1 MSSRSRGR
9 RRLAVRGKSVFERRA
24 LAILASLAAGL
35 VVARAGAQ
43 TAPQPVA
50 APPPHTAPAPL
61 PQAASGTAANADDLV
76 QLDFN
81 DVELSVVIDTIA
93 RLTGTN
99 FIYDDRVR
107 GRVTIVSPTKIPV
120 AQAYAVFESVLQVK
134 GFTTVE
140 GPGGSVKII
149 PIRDA
154 KESSIDTV
162 AAPVPTPNR
171 DTFVTRL
178 IPLHYIDADAIT
190 NSLKPLVSKDAAM
203 VAYPPTNTVILTD
216 SASNIRRVLSI
227 LEAIDV
233 ETYKE
238 ELALIK
244 VNHADAGV
252 LGQQLADVFGAE
264 VSAAGEG
271 GLRAG
276 RPRPPQNPAQPQ
288 APGGE
293 LQRERIRII
302 TDSRTNSLIV
312 LASRTRI
319 EDIRKL
325 VVKLDVPVSGG
336 GRIHVYY
343 LKYADSDDLA
353 DTLNSM
359 LSGAPKLG
367 GGGGGGIPGAA
378 QAAQA
383 QALRAAVTELA
394 EGVTVTSDK
403 PTNSLVIQASPEG
416 YDTLRQVIEKL
427 DIRRPQVLV
436 EALIMEVDVTDANE
450 LGFNGVLRLIN
461 GPTDITL
468 ATVSDSVTQSQTGH
482 PGLTSTAATAAA
494 AAATGGASTF
504 AAPLLANFFRDTR
517 TVAGF
522 DASGNPIHTGNGS
535 IIQGLIRAAANTNG
549 TNILSAPHIL
559 TSDNEEAEIKV
570 GNNIPIISSRVQ
582 AATGGAVTAGNAVT
596 TPLSTSVNV
605 ERQDIGITLRV
616 TPSISEGDSLRLE
629 IFQEITAINSSL
641 IGVAGVGDPNQVG
654 VPLSSRKVD
663 NTVVVKDGE
672 TVVIGGLISD
682 TYQDTINKVP
692 WVGDIPFI
700 GWFFKTAT
708 RSLQKQNLLVFL
720 TPHIVRE
727 AIDLEKE
734 TIRKREEFR
743 ARSTQGLE
751 LSDQMMAEEREHRE
765 RAEAAGIPYPADT
778 YRNPS
783 RNVLL
788 EHEKKYPLERMR
800 EIEQLQGA
808 RAEKQHQEEEAEKK
822 GPRYMLLAAVYRDE
836 AAARKKLTELLDAG
850 FDATIVT
857 RDEAGT
863 LVFEIRVGPYEDLA
877 AANRAAAV
885 LRESYGLSP
894 SVSVL
899 SEAKP

>member
-1 MSSRSRGR
+1 M
-9 RRLAVRGKSVFERRA
+9 FERRV

-35 VVARAGAQ
+35 MVARAGAQ

-50 APPPHTAPAPL
+50 APPPRAAAAPPL
-61 PQAASGTAANADDLV
+61 PAAAPPLPAAAPPLPAASGAPPHADDLV

-81 DVELSVVIDTIA
+81 DVELAVVIDTIA

-154 KESSIDTV
+154 KESNINTV
-162 AAPVPTPNR
+162 AAPSPTPNR

-178 IPLHYIDADAIT
+178 IPLHYIDAEAIT

-203 VAYPPTNTVILTD
+203 VAYAPTNTVILTD

-238 ELALIK
+238 ELAVIK
-244 VNHADAGV
+244 INHADATV
-252 LGQQLADVFGAE
+252 LGQQLADVYGAE
-264 VSAAGEG
+264 VSSAGEG

-276 RPRPPQNPAQPQ
+276 RVRQPQVPGQPQ
-288 APGGE
+288 AQTGE
-293 LQRERIRII
+293 AQREHIRII

-312 LASRTRI
+312 LASRDRI
-319 EDIRKL
+319 EDIRRL
-325 VVKLDVPVSGG
+325 VERLDVPVTGG

-343 LKYADSDDLA
+343 LKYSNSDDMA

-359 LSGAPKLG
+359 LSGAPKVG

-394 EGVTVTSDK
+394 EGVTVTSDA
-403 PTNSLVIQASPEG
+403 PTNSLVIQASQEG

-436 EALIMEVDVTDANE
+436 EALIMEVDVTDAQE
-450 LGFNGVLRLIN
+450 LGLNGVLQLFH
-461 GPTDITL
+461 G
-468 ATVSDSVTQSQTGH
+468 ATNLTIASLSDSTSQSQTGSS
-482 PGLTSTAATAAA
+482 GLTSTAAALGTAAA
-494 AAATGGASTF
+494 AGATGGASLL
-504 AAPLLANFFRDTR
+504 AAPLVTNFIQNTR

-522 DASGNPIHTGNGS
+522 DANGNPIYTGNGS
-535 IIQGLIRAAANTNG
+535 VIQSLIRASASTNG

-559 TSDNEEAEIKV
+559 TSDNEEAEIKI

-582 AATGGAVTAGNAVT
+582 SAAGITTT
-596 TPLSTSVNV
+596 TPASTLATSVNV
-605 ERQDIGITLRV
+605 ERQDIGIDLKV
-616 TPSISEGDSLRLE
+616 TPSISEGESLRLDLY
-629 IFQEITAINSSL
+629 QEITAINTSL
-641 IGVAGVGDPNQVG
+641 IGTAGVGDPNQVG
-654 VPLSSRKVD
+654 VPLSSRKVS
-663 NTVVVKDGE
+663 NTVVVADGQ

-682 TYQDTINKVP
+682 IFNDTVTKVP
-692 WVGDIPFI
+692 WIGDIPFI
-700 GWFFKTAT
+700 GWFFKTT
-708 RSLQKQNLLVFL
+708 SRNLSKQNLLVFL

-743 ARSTQGLE
+743 ARSTQGVQ
-751 LSDQMMAEEREHRE
+751 LSDQMMEEEKEHRE
-765 RAEAAGIPYPADT
+765 RAEAAGIPYPEDT
-778 YRNPS
+778 YRNPT

-800 EIEQLQGA
+800 EIEQLQGEK
-808 RAEKQHQEEEAEKK
+808 AEKQKEAEEAEKK
-822 GPRYMLLAAVYRDE
+822 GPRYLLLAAVYRDE
-836 AAARKKLTELLDAG
+836 AAARKKLRELLDAG

-857 RDEAGT
+857 RDQAGT
-863 LVFEIRVGPYEDLA
+863 LVFEIRVGPYPDLA
-877 AANRAAAV
+877 AANHAAAM
-885 LRESYGLSP
+885 LRESFGLSP
-894 SVSVL
+894 SISVL
-899 SEAKP
+899 TESKP

>member
-1 MSSRSRGR
+1 LSR
-9 RRLAVRGKSVFERRA
+9 RRWSAEGNSVFERRA
-24 LAILASLAAGL
+24 LAVLAGLALAL

-43 TAPQPVA
+43 TSPQPVGA
-50 APPPHTAPAPL
+50 APPPHAAATPAPATPSGS
-61 PQAASGTAANADDLV
+61 AAKADDLV

-149 PIRDA
+149 PLRDA

-162 AAPVPTPNR
+162 AAPGPTPNR

-227 LEAIDV
+227 IDAIDV
-233 ETYKE
+233 ESYKQ
-238 ELALIK
+238 ELAVIK
-244 VNHADAGV
+244 VNHADANV
-252 LGQQLADVFGAE
+252 LGQQLADIYGAE
-264 VSAAGEG
+264 VSSTGPEG
-271 GLRAG
+271 ARA
-276 RPRPPQNPAQPQ
+276 RPRPGQ
-288 APGGE
+288 APGQPPAAQTGE
-293 LQRERIRII
+293 APGEHIRII

-312 LASRTRI
+312 LASRDRI
-319 EDIRKL
+319 EDIRRL
-325 VVKLDVPVSGG
+325 VERLDVPVTGG

-359 LSGAPKLG
+359 LSGAPKVG

-378 QAAQA
+378 QAAQS

-394 EGVTVTSDK
+394 EGVTVTSDE
-403 PTNSLVIQASPEG
+403 PTNSLVIQASQEG

-436 EALIMEVDVTDANE
+436 EALIIEVDVTDANE
-450 LGFNGVLRLIN
+450 LGLNGVLQFFHGATNLTIA
-461 GPTDITL
+461 TL
-468 ATVSDSVTQSQTGH
+468 SDSITQGQTGST
-482 PGLTSTAATAAA
+482 GLTSTQAEIAGAAA
-494 AAATGGASTF
+494 AAATGGASLL
-504 AAPLLANFFRDTR
+504 AAPLVTNFVQNTR

-522 DASGNPIHTGNGS
+522 DANGNPIYSGNGS
-535 IIQGLIRAAANTNG
+535 VIQTLIRASASTDG

-559 TSDNEEAEIKV
+559 TSDNEEAEIKI

-582 AATGGAVTAGNAVT
+582 SAAGIT
-596 TPLSTSVNV
+596 TSTPASTLATSVNV
-605 ERQDIGITLRV
+605 ERQDIGIDLKV
-616 TPSISEGDSLRLE
+616 TPSISEGDTLRLDLY
-629 IFQEITAINSSL
+629 QEITAINTSL
-641 IGVAGVGDPNQVG
+641 IGTAGVGDPNQVG
-654 VPLSSRKVD
+654 VPLSSRKVS
-663 NTVVVKDGE
+663 NSVLVADGQ

-682 TYQDTINKVP
+682 AYQDTVTKVP

-700 GWFFKTAT
+700 GWFFKTTT
-708 RSLQKQNLLVFL
+708 RNLTKENLLVFL

-743 ARSTQGLE
+743 ARSVQGIQ
-751 LSDQMMAEEREHRE
+751 LSDQLAEEEREHRE
-765 RAEAAGIPYPADT
+765 RAEAAGVPYPEDT
-778 YRNPS
+778 YNNPT

-788 EHEKKYPLERMR
+788 ENEKKYPLERMR
-800 EIEQLQGA
+800 EIE
-808 RAEKQHQEEEAEKK
+808 KIQEEEKEKQKQAEESENK
-822 GPRYMLLAAVYRDE
+822 GPRYFLLAAVYRDE
-836 AAARKKLTELLDAG
+836 AAARKKLRELLDAG

-857 RDEAGT
+857 RDQAGV
-863 LVFEIRVGPYEDLA
+863 LVFEIRVGPYPDLA
-877 AANRAAAV
+877 AANHASTT
-885 LRESYGLSP
+885 LRESFGLSP
-894 SVSVL
+894 SISVM
-899 SEAKP
+899 SETKP